1 MWAYLSA
8 DLWQHWS
15 CLSPQSISMQ
25 WNLRWFSSSHV
36 FVSRSLFHVSK
47 NYFLNKVAAGNNPT
61 FYSERFFIELF
72 QVNKISPSPSYISY
86 MHNNEYIIS
95 LGWMHSQTGCF
106 DNVRLGLDTLG
117 HWAIM
122 SQCPLRSLRCSVSTP
137 HQYLYIK
144 VLVNRASH
152 ALYN

>member
-1 MWAYLSA
+1 MWSYLSA

-15 CLSPQSISMQ
+15 CLSPQSISLQ

-36 FVSRSLFHVSK
+36 FISRSLFHVSK

-106 DNVRLGLDTLG
+106 DNVRLGLDTLDKVQN
-117 HWAIM
+117 WLDKEPLCLNVL
-122 SQCPLRSLRCSVSTP
+122 SDPWDVQCLRHISTFTLK
-137 HQYLYIK
+137 Y
-144 VLVNRASH
+144 
-152 ALYN
+152 